1 MLISTASSALVTMR
15 SEHYYLYWSRAL
27 PLIQHLVF
35 ASAYLGIATLITQLV
50 LSHWRQSD
58 VSGSRGKGDGVALGA
73 VLLAYYLSGLATALP
88 M

>member
-1 MLISTASSALVTMR
+1 M
-15 SEHYYLYWSRAL
+15 
-27 PLIQHLVF
+27 
-35 ASAYLGIATLITQLV
+35 LITQLV

-88 M
+88 KSHQYSDL